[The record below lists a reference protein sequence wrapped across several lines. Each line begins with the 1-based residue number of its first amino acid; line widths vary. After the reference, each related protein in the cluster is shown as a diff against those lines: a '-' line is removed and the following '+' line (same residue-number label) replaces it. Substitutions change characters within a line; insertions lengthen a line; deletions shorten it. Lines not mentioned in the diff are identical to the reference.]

1 MLRKSA
7 EGVTFLDVIFYV
19 C

>member
-1 MLRKSA
+1 MLYKTA
-7 EGVTFLDVIFYV
+7 EEVTFLDVIFYV

>member
-1 MLRKSA
+1 MLCKSA

>member
-1 MLRKSA
+1 MLCKTA